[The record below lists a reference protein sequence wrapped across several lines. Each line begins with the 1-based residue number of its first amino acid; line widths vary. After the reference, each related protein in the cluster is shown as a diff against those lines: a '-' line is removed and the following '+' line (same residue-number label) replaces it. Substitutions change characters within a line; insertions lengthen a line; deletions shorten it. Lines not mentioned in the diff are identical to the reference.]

1 MQKKIIAL
9 AIASALVAPAAFA
22 DTSNVTVYGV
32 LNADFES
39 VKNDNV
45 GTVAAPISNSLN
57 RIATNASRFGIKG
70 AEDLGQGLSTI
81 FQIETQVDLNGNS
94 GTGSFNSTRNS
105 NLGLKGDFGTAFLGI
120 WDTPMKVVHNK
131 VELFDNTTIATS
143 GNVLGRTGDAGVNFN
158 NRLKNSFQYWSPNMS
173 GFEAKLAYGTD
184 NTKATTALTTAA
196 TGAPTA
202 TAAGTGASKNQSTL
216 SVSATYENDM
226 FYAGWG
232 YESFK
237 DISLA
242 TNTRANLGDKAD
254 GNRLVGAY
262 KFDGGLVGLTYE
274 KLGGTTAGLS
284 NSRKAWELAA
294 KYSMG
299 ANNFGLSYVKAG
311 DVTTNVANAASGAKQ
326 LSLRY
331 GYSFSKRT
339 EMYGMYTSLKNDT
352 NGTYNLSGGTSAQSF
367 ANAGGTTPG
376 SKLSGFGV
384 GMIHSF

>member
-9 AIASALVAPAAFA
+9 AIASALVVPAAFA

-39 VKNDNV
+39 VKNSNV

-70 AEDLGQGLSTI
+70 AEDLGQGLSAI
-81 FQIETQVDLNGNS
+81 WQYEAQFDLNGN
-94 GTGSFNSTRNS
+94 GTGGSGFGNGTRNS
-105 NLGLKGDFGTAFLGI
+105 NVGLKGDFGTAFLGI

-143 GNVLGRTGDAGVNFN
+143 GNVLGRTGNAGVNFN
-158 NRLKNSFQYWSPNMS
+158 NRLKNSFQYWTPNMS

-184 NTKATTALTTAA
+184 NGQTTTAGITPVT
-196 TGAPTA
+196 
-202 TAAGTGASKNQSTL
+202 ASKNQSVVSL
-216 SVSATYENDM
+216 SATYENDM
-226 FYAGWG
+226 FYAGYG
-232 YESFK
+232 FERFK
-237 DISLA
+237 DLTLA
-242 TNTRANLGDKAD
+242 TNLTAAGDKAD

-284 NSRKAWELAA
+284 NSRRAWELAA

-311 DVTTNVANAASGAKQ
+311 NTNNALSSGAKQ

-339 EMYGMYTSLKNDT
+339 EMYGMYTALQNET
-352 NGTYNLSGGTSAQSF
+352 NGAYNLSGGTSATVLN
-367 ANAGGTTPG
+367 NALGTTIG